1 MSRLLRLDARV
12 TYEPSEND
20 HTFKAQLDKQTRMR
34 LFWSCYILDMLM
46 ASGVESLT
54 NTKMT
59 PKVPLPCCRQD
70 FTLGRP
76 YDYQLL
82 ASQEYWFPD
91 VEASRIG
98 VEVCFV
104 RLIYL
109 RSYILRLIRKASF
122 STDLWLEQSDFYRP
136 IKGLQ
141 QWMET
146 LPEHLKFNQLNSYI
160 QRDQQQLSA
169 FYAIHL
175 LYHQTFCDLYR
186 VVLPGYRF
194 PIKEALKKAPRTF
207 ILECQNACLEH
218 AEAISS
224 ILKSSF
230 QHGPEALDDPISGV
244 CLYESTKI
252 QVIIGRSCSVGL
264 PIEGWDCILGN
275 VMTNLR
281 GVDQCCA
288 HLGWGSLLVNDRVM
302 QSSGSVQSI
311 RDNYSLEAKIWVS
324 QDRIPPLPPNPPRD

>member
-1 MSRLLRLDARV
+1 MIATCCSQMSRLLRLDSRI
-12 TYEPSEND
+12 TYEPLATE
-20 HTFKAQLDKQTRMR
+20 HTFKTQLDRQTRIR

-59 PKVPLPCCRQD
+59 PTVPLPCCGQD
-70 FTLGRP
+70 FTLGTP

-82 ASQEYWFPD
+82 TSQECGFP
-91 VEASRIG
+91 VNQAGRIG
-98 VEVCFV
+98 VEVCFL

-109 RSYILRLIRKASF
+109 RSYILRYTAYNLPSRIRRNMLTDRRLIRKTNS

-141 QWMET
+141 QWIAT
-146 LPEHLKFNQLNSYI
+146 LPEHLKFTELNSYI

-194 PIKEALKKAPRTF
+194 PIREALKDAPRTF
-207 ILECQNACLEH
+207 ILECQHECLEH

-224 ILKSSF
+224 ILKRAI
-230 QHGPEALDDPISGV
+230 QHGPEALDDPLSGV

-252 QVIIGRSCSVGL
+252 QVIIGRSCSAGL
-264 PIEGWDCILGN
+264 PIEDWDRILGN
-275 VMTNLR
+275 VVTNLK
-281 GVDQCCA
+281 GVDQCCT
-288 HLGWGSLLVNDRVM
+288 HLGWGILLVSKLRYLVC
-302 QSSGSVQSI
+302 
-311 RDNYSLEAKIWVS
+311 
-324 QDRIPPLPPNPPRD
+324 